1 MNRLEQIIGRGVRNF
16 SHKDLPFLKL
26 NVQIFLYGTYL
37 TNSEEEAADLYV
49 YRISEIKAI
58 KIGKVTRLL
67 KQISVDCVINHEQSE
82 LTAENLE
89 EKNPDVNQLLSNH
102 KLLEHFEVGDQPN
115 SATCEYKCIP
125 DLSLESEDQQVTD
138 SPFNLNT
145 YNETFMLI
153 NSDKI
158 IQKIKNLFSDLID
171 GRFFYKKKTLFYLIN
186 MKRKYPTDQIY
197 AALTQLINDNSEYIT
212 DKYGRTGHLI
222 NIGEYYLF
230 QPSELNYPNI
240 SVFDR
245 SRPLEYKHDRIKFEI
260 KTGIT
265 NKEITVGNIVLGNMY
280 KKYTT
285 AMTTNNVERGT
296 DDWYQHC
303 GIVIRKMA
311 TETIINKKTPLERL
325 KLLLDTFVV
334 QHIVDTLTFQE
345 RIDLMNYLLE
355 NNNLENETT
364 DKYLRSFITNIK
376 TYLHSKVI
384 TANRL
389 TSMVIFDGPSKR
401 YKEVVEDNTDNGN
414 LNIFVLKEAEQ
425 KWVPAESEDK
435 RDLERAIIEHYELTK
450 DVKDNMNKF
459 VGFVGFETNQKDMVF
474 KIKDTAN
481 KRSTGFRCI
490 QAGKGKKIID
500 ILNEIEGFKQ
510 QEERFAVKE
519 SKESVYE
526 LCIRIELT
534 LRSYE
539 YEKLD
544 DVLWFIDTETA
555 IFNEFEKREK
565 PSK

>member
-1 MNRLEQIIGRGVRNF
+1 
-16 SHKDLPFLKL
+16 
-26 NVQIFLYGTYL
+26 
-37 TNSEEEAADLYV
+37 
-49 YRISEIKAI
+49 
-58 KIGKVTRLL
+58 
-67 KQISVDCVINHEQSE
+67 
-82 LTAENLE
+82 
-89 EKNPDVNQLLSNH
+89 
-102 KLLEHFEVGDQPN
+102 
-115 SATCEYKCIP
+115 
-125 DLSLESEDQQVTD
+125 
-138 SPFNLNT
+138 
-145 YNETFMLI
+145 
-153 NSDKI
+153 
-158 IQKIKNLFSDLID
+158 
-171 GRFFYKKKTLFYLIN
+171 
-186 MKRKYPTDQIY
+186 
-197 AALTQLINDNSEYIT
+197 
-212 DKYGRTGHLI
+212 
-222 NIGEYYLF
+222 
-230 QPSELNYPNI
+230 
-240 SVFDR
+240 
-245 SRPLEYKHDRIKFEI
+245 
-260 KTGIT
+260 
-265 NKEITVGNIVLGNMY
+265 
-280 KKYTT
+280 
-285 AMTTNNVERGT
+285 
-296 DDWYQHC
+296 
-303 GIVIRKMA
+303 
-311 TETIINKKTPLERL
+311 
-325 KLLLDTFVV
+325 
-334 QHIVDTLTFQE
+334 
-345 RIDLMNYLLE
+345 MNYLLE